1 MGTSEHNWSPHNEG
15 CEKFRLI
22 SGADEIALNAE
33 MGLYREFEVTDGVIH
48 GCPGLEVFN
57 ETMTNPEHPRYYNG
71 SLSTLLT
78 SLKETQ
84 VMIVLQP
91 VLHQQPPERQQ
102 QQDQLERLQ
111 HHQQHH

>member
-1 MGTSEHNWSPHNEG
+1 MFITTVGME
-15 CEKFRLI
+15 
-22 SGADEIALNAE
+22 A
-33 MGLYREFEVTDGVIH
+33 
-48 GCPGLEVFN
+48 
-57 ETMTNPEHPRYYNG
+57 NG

-84 VMIVLQP
+84 VMIVLQQ

-111 HHQQHH
+111 QHQQHHQQQLLIRPRLAQWTSALRTAATF